1 MDKSYLQFLAV
12 ALHGSI
18 SAAANELNVTQPT
31 LTTSI
36 RKLEAQFG
44 VPLFIRKSKGVELT
58 EYGELFK
65 EKALEITQCQ
75 QNLLAK
81 MSDLKARRT
90 QKVKMGTG
98 DAWWALFIKEV
109 VFKYSQINPSI
120 SIELEFGNHLKLMDL
135 LQKGQI
141 DLFMGHEI
149 IGLSKRYPVTFIPI
163 FQDEEAWYVKVDH
176 PLLLSNKV
184 EEEAENYP
192 LLRVTPDSHAY
203 QHLLEDSEPKRR
215 EAVQKGVDERIVYS
229 LGSLSA
235 SLDLLRALPA
245 IMPYPAKM
253 ARFFAEEGIVALP
266 KIKPNQRATVGVYYR
281 AEQSIHIERL
291 LTLIKTQ
298 AAKSNEKSNN

>member
-12 ALHGSI
+12 AVHGSI

-31 LTTSI
+31 LTASI
-36 RKLEAQFG
+36 RKLERQFG
-44 VPLFIRKSKGVELT
+44 VALFIRKSKGVELT
-58 EYGELFK
+58 EYGELLK
-65 EKALEITQCQ
+65 EKALEMTQCQ
-75 QNLLAK
+75 QSLLSK
-81 MSDLKARRT
+81 MSDLKVRRT
-90 QKVKMGTG
+90 QKVKLGTG

-109 VFKYSQINPSI
+109 VLKYGQLNPSI

-149 IGLSKRYPVTFIPI
+149 IGLSKRYAVTFIPI
-163 FQDEEAWYVKVDH
+163 FQDEEAWYVKADH
-176 PLLLSNKV
+176 PLLLSDNLAD
-184 EEEAENYP
+184 EAQNYP
-192 LLRVTPDSHAY
+192 LLRVTPDPSSY
-203 QHLLEDSEPKRR
+203 QHLLEDTEPKRR
-215 EAVQKGVDERIVYS
+215 EAAKKRINERIVYS

-253 ARFFAEEGIVALP
+253 ASLFAEQGIVALP
-266 KIKPNQRATVGVYYR
+266 KLNQCQKATVGVYYR
-281 AEQSIHIERL
+281 KGQGMHVDAL

-298 AAKSNEKSNN
+298 AAKLNLR